1 MVTVGCG
8 GSLGFASRGGTRQAV
23 GMSTSDLAELSSLRA
38 QLVELTARVVS
49 IAERADSSPDNAVA
63 VDLFTAERSL
73 LVAGR
78 AIDRAISHLT
88 P

>member
-1 MVTVGCG
+1 
-8 GSLGFASRGGTRQAV
+8 
-23 GMSTSDLAELSSLRA
+23 MSTSDLAELSSLRA
-38 QLVELTARVVS
+38 QLLELTMRVVG
-49 IAERADSSPDNAVA
+49 IAERAERSPDNAVA